1 MKISCKRLLLA
12 TALTATLINPAL
24 AASTCNLTKEFKQA
38 DQASCVVKI
47 NGNEYQGDDGCNIT
61 ISGDGR
67 EFIVSTGNVHV
78 DIGMEFPKRTFRAT
92 WNRGH
97 GTKMIDLGVVK
108 DELPNLDVFRFHNRH
123 VDVTIGPDYMI
134 CIKSTDSNQTL
145 IDRWQALNGDDAI
158 AAELEKRGCH
168 LIPGRKEQNGKWSC
182 Y

>member
-1 MKISCKRLLLA
+1 VARPTPAS
-12 TALTATLINPAL
+12 LIFSSL
-24 AASTCNLTKEFKQA
+24 AARRSAPAWPPSPPSAYAPARLEIFFCDRHRNHA
-38 DQASCVVKI
+38 
-47 NGNEYQGDDGCNIT
+47 
-61 ISGDGR
+61 SGDGR

-145 IDRWQALNGDDAI
+145 IGRWQALNGDDAI